1 MERKNDLIG
10 KSTSFSEK
18 VLYGLGD
25 VGVNLIW
32 ILPSSFLTMYYT
44 DSALLGASF
53 VGTMMLICRLFDGIS
68 DIFMGMIIDKTKTK
82 FGKARPG
89 LVFMGAPLIL
99 SVVLAFYV
107 PAGISGGAK
116 QVYSFVTYF
125 IMSVICYTAVN
136 LAYHS
141 MLPNC
146 GNSHSCFCKWNFSS
160 FTF

>member
-68 DIFMGMIIDKTKTK
+68 DIFMG
-82 FGKARPG
+82 
-89 LVFMGAPLIL
+89 APLIL

-116 QVYSFVTYF
+116 QVYSFVIYF

>member
-44 DSALLGASF
+44 DSALLGVSF
-53 VGTMMLICRLFDGIS
+53 VGTMMLIYRLFDGIS
-68 DIFMGMIIDKTKTK
+68 DI
-82 FGKARPG
+82 
-89 LVFMGAPLIL
+89 FMGAPLIL

>member
-1 MERKNDLIG
+1 MERKKDLIG

-44 DSALLGASF
+44 DSALLGVSF
-53 VGTMMLICRLFDGIS
+53 VGTMMLIYRLFDGIS
-68 DIFMGMIIDKTKTK
+68 DI
-82 FGKARPG
+82 
-89 LVFMGAPLIL
+89 FMGAPLIL

-146 GNSHSCFCKWNFSS
+146 SNSHSCFCKWNFSS

>member
-68 DIFMGMIIDKTKTK
+68 DIFMG
-82 FGKARPG
+82 
-89 LVFMGAPLIL
+89 APLIL

>member
-1 MERKNDLIG
+1 MERKKDLIG

-44 DSALLGASF
+44 DSALLGVSF
-53 VGTMMLICRLFDGIS
+53 VGTMMLIYRLFDGIS
-68 DIFMGMIIDKTKTK
+68 DI
-82 FGKARPG
+82 
-89 LVFMGAPLIL
+89 FMGAPLIL

-146 GNSHSCFCKWNFSS
+146 GNSHSCFCK
-160 FTF
+160 

>member
-1 MERKNDLIG
+1 MERKKDLIG

-44 DSALLGASF
+44 DSALLGVSF
-53 VGTMMLICRLFDGIS
+53 VGTMMLIYRLFDGIS
-68 DIFMGMIIDKTKTK
+68 DI
-82 FGKARPG
+82 
-89 LVFMGAPLIL
+89 FMGAPLIL

-125 IMSVICYTAVN
+125 IMSVICYPAVN

-146 GNSHSCFCKWNFSS
+146 GNSHSCFCK
-160 FTF
+160 

>member
-53 VGTMMLICRLFDGIS
+53 VGTMMLICRLSDGIS
-68 DIFMGMIIDKTKTK
+68 DI
-82 FGKARPG
+82 
-89 LVFMGAPLIL
+89 FMGAPLIL

>member
-1 MERKNDLIG
+1 MERKKDLIG

-44 DSALLGASF
+44 DSALLGVSF
-53 VGTMMLICRLFDGIS
+53 VGTMMLIYRLFDGIS
-68 DIFMGMIIDKTKTK
+68 DI
-82 FGKARPG
+82 
-89 LVFMGAPLIL
+89 FMGAPLIL